1 MIEHLAVEAIDH
13 LGGVDDGGLICR
25 AFDLIHQGFKELEV
39 LLIQGAVGAEIAHR
53 LRGQPETAFQLVG
66 YGEGD
71 GDAGAF
77 QHLNH
82 AEETHGVAT
91 LDLVV
96 EEGDHQL
103 DGQPG
108 LAVTHR
114 LGIAAT
120 GADVIED
127 PLLMAVLLVDVLGN
141 GAAYPL
147 VLLTQLAAGCH

>member
-1 MIEHLAVEAIDH
+1 M
-13 LGGVDDGGLICR
+13 DDGGLICR
-25 AFDLIHQGFKELEV
+25 ALDLIHQGFKELEV

-53 LRGQPETAFQLVG
+53 LRGQPEAAFQLVG

-77 QHLNH
+77 QHLYH
-82 AEETHGVAT
+82 AEETHGVAA

-108 LAVTHR
+108 LAMTHR